1 MCVSC
6 PLRKGS
12 FEGHRCSVL
21 YERGLGKRT
30 DELRCGAAK
39 ITYLPVAGNELLSA
53 GAHDP
58 PLSAGKSL
66 QKHGA
71 LLLWL
76 ARVVHNFMEMVC
88 KKHLRS
94 ACAFFSGVLRGSWA
108 AGTSTGLLQEGK
120 ILRLCLKSVREIEKS
135 VRN

>member
-39 ITYLPVAGNELLSA
+39 ITYLPVVGNELLSA

-58 PLSAGKSL
+58 PLCQLENLCKS
-66 QKHGA
+66 
-71 LLLWL
+71 
-76 ARVVHNFMEMVC
+76 MVPYC
-88 KKHLRS
+88 
-94 ACAFFSGVLRGSWA
+94 SGLHA
-108 AGTSTGLLQEGK
+108 
-120 ILRLCLKSVREIEKS
+120 
-135 VRN
+135 